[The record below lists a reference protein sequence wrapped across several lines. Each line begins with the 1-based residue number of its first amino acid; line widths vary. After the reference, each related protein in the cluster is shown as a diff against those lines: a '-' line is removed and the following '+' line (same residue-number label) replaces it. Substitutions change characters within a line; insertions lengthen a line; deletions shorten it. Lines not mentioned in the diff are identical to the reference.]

1 MKLEKGG
8 WIFTRQ
14 AGIGEIEHV
23 RTSLLGV
30 GLFHD
35 DHIDQQI
42 LGALKAAERL
52 QMMLRV
58 HVNAGLMSEAALLN
72 ALRIMG
78 QNTKHQLE
86 LWPVIDKEQFMK
98 KIGERAELFVQ
109 PVHPDS
115 ETTAKA
121 VEDGILEI
129 WQRSGG
135 RFLKGNFAFLSRHDV
150 MRLHPDVFPNLNEHW
165 LDFSRESKS

>member
-1 MKLEKGG
+1 MKLERGG

-14 AGIGEIEHV
+14 AGIGEIEHI
-23 RTSLLGV
+23 RTSLLGIC
-30 GLFHD
+30 LFHD

-58 HVNAGLMSEAALLN
+58 HVNAELMSEAALLL
-72 ALRIMG
+72 ALRIMA
-78 QNTKHQLE
+78 QHNRHQIE
-86 LWPVIDKEQFMK
+86 LWPALTKTEFMK
-98 KIGERAELFVQ
+98 KVGERAEIFVQ
-109 PVHPDS
+109 PVLPDL
-115 ETTAKA
+115 ETTAEA
-121 VEDGILEI
+121 VEAGILEI
-129 WQRSGG
+129 WERSGG